1 MKMLIALLPTLF
13 LSQAFAGDSPVP
25 SASAPEAIKAASA
38 PEAIKAPH
46 RYLIE
51 RTFPPGALEGLN
63 AAGKA
68 KINSTNAKYGVRWVT
83 SYANANKTKTYCI
96 YEAPSEAA
104 VRKAADANDIPVDTV
119 TEVPVTLSPN

>member
-1 MKMLIALLPTLF
+1 MKTLIALLPTLF
-13 LSQAFAGDSPVP
+13 LSQAFAGDIPAQST
-25 SASAPEAIKAASA
+25 SAAPQSTSAPKPHDTA
-38 PEAIKAPH
+38 H

-51 RTFPPGALEGLN
+51 RTFPPGALDGLD

-68 KINSTNAKYGVRWVT
+68 KINSTNAKFGVRWVT
-83 SYANANKTKTYCI
+83 SYANATKTKTYCI

-104 VRKAADANDIPVDTV
+104 VRKAAGANGIPVDTV

>member
-1 MKMLIALLPTLF
+1 METTMKALIALLPVLF
-13 LSQAFAGDSPVP
+13 LSQAFAAD
-25 SASAPEAIKAASA
+25 APQAANPA
-38 PEAIKAPH
+38 QGANPAH

-51 RTFPPGALEGLN
+51 RTFPPGALNGLN

-68 KINSTNAKYGVRWVT
+68 KINATNAQFGVRWVT
-83 SYANANKTKTYCI
+83 SYANASKTKTYCI

-104 VRKAADANDIPVDTV
+104 VREAAKANAIPVDTV

>member
-1 MKMLIALLPTLF
+1 MKALIALLPVLF
-13 LSQAFAGDSPVP
+13 LSQTFAAD
-25 SASAPEAIKAASA
+25 APQATTPA
-38 PEAIKAPH
+38 H

-51 RTFPPGALEGLN
+51 RTFPPGALNGLN

-68 KINSTNAKYGVRWVT
+68 KINATNAQFGVRWVT
-83 SYANANKTKTYCI
+83 SYANASKTKTYCI

-104 VRKAADANDIPVDTV
+104 VREAAKANAIPVDTV

>member
-1 MKMLIALLPTLF
+1 MKTLMALLPALM
-13 LSQAFAGDSPVP
+13 LSQAFAGD
-25 SASAPEAIKAASA
+25 APQA
-38 PEAIKAPH
+38 PNPAH

-51 RTFPPGALEGLN
+51 RTFPAGALNGLN

-68 KINSTNAKYGVRWVT
+68 KINATNAQFGVRWVT
-83 SYANANKTKTYCI
+83 SYANASKTKTYCI

-104 VRKAADANDIPVDTV
+104 IRDAAKANAIPVDTV

>member
-1 MKMLIALLPTLF
+1 MKTLLALLPTLF
-13 LSQAFAGDSPVP
+13 LSQAFAGDIP
-25 SASAPEAIKAASA
+25 AQSAPA
-38 PEAIKAPH
+38 PDANKTAH

-51 RTFPPGALEGLN
+51 RTFPPGALDGLN

-104 VRKAADANDIPVDTV
+104 VRKAAGANGIPVDSV

>member
-1 MKMLIALLPTLF
+1 MKTLIALLPTLF
-13 LSQAFAGDSPVP
+13 LSQAFAGDSPAP
-25 SASAPEAIKAASA
+25 SASV

-83 SYANANKTKTYCI
+83 SYANASKTKTYCI

-104 VRKAADANDIPVDTV
+104 VRKAADANGIPVDTV